1 MKRTVTKGLQR
12 LNENYMKLM
21 FKVIAIQLCSLL
33 FTMSSNAQSFNGY
46 ALYNLQNQ
54 NTTYLIDKNGSIA
67 HSWSCS
73 DACNYTVKLKPNGN
87 IVRGIKVSGVQL
99 NGAAVGGGVQELD
112 ANANVVW
119 EYTYSNSDHCSHHDL
134 EILPN
139 GNVILIA
146 WEVKTSAELTQAG
159 RSNANSNMWPTHFIE
174 LEQDGTSAS
183 IVWEWHI
190 WDHMVQDA
198 DASKDNF
205 GIVGDHPELMDINA
219 VSGSGGGGPGGGGG
233 DWFHANG
240 IGYNEALDQLAY
252 TSRNSSE
259 VFIIDHSTTTAE
271 AASHTG
277 GDSGQGG
284 DFLYRW
290 GSPGNYGSTASQ
302 TIDAAVHDP
311 RWIED
316 DGRPNAG
323 MLQFFNN
330 EGGAGSSSVIDAIA
344 TPASG
349 FMYTYAGSSYAP
361 STYDWRHEC
370 LASNS
375 GQGSSKT
382 MSNGN
387 VFVNVSQQY
396 MYEVDQNGN
405 TIWQYNASPTK
416 AFRYE
421 CDNPGIIALL
431 GVDPCG
437 LASISEETISQVEL
451 YPNPSTGVF
460 KIDGFELGQNDLK
473 MSVMDIFGKVIME
486 VENTLELDL
495 TDFPEGFYFVKLIFN
510 NEKVITKKLTTIR

>member
-1 MKRTVTKGLQR
+1 
-12 LNENYMKLM
+12 MKLT
-21 FKVIAIQLCSLL
+21 FKVIAIQLFSLL
-33 FTMSSNAQSFNGY
+33 LISNLNAQSFNGY

-54 NTTYLIDKNGSIA
+54 NTTYLIDKDGNIA

-73 DACNYTVKLKPNGN
+73 AACNYTVKLKPNGN
-87 IVRGIKVSGVQL
+87 IVRGTKYSSNQL
-99 NGAAVGGGVQELD
+99 TGAAIGGMVQELD
-112 ANANVVW
+112 ENANVVW

-146 WEVKTSAELTQAG
+146 WEVKSTAELDQAG
-159 RSNANSNMWPTHFIE
+159 RTDNSSELWPTHFIE
-174 LEQDGTSAS
+174 LQQDGASAT

-190 WDHMVQDA
+190 WDHMIQDA
-198 DASKDNF
+198 DPTKDNY
-205 GIVGDHPELMDINA
+205 GVVEDHPELMDINA
-219 VSGSGGGGPGGGGG
+219 VDGGSGGPGGGGG

-240 IGYNEALDQLAY
+240 VGYNETLDQLAF
-252 TSRNSSE
+252 TARFASE

-271 AASHTG
+271 AASHSG
-277 GDSGQGG
+277 GNSGKGG

-290 GSPGNYGSTASQ
+290 GNPSNYGAPGSQ
-302 TIDAAVHDP
+302 IFTAAVHDP

-323 MLQFFNN
+323 MLQVFNN
-330 EGGAGSSSVIDAIA
+330 SGGSGSSSVIDAIA

-349 FMYTYAGSSYAP
+349 FNYSYTTGTSYAP

-370 LASNS
+370 LVSNS
-375 GQGSSKT
+375 GQGASKT

-396 MYEVDQNGN
+396 MYEVDQSG
-405 TIWQYNASPTK
+405 TVVWQYNASPTK

-421 CDNPGIIALL
+421 CDDPGIVALL
-431 GVDPCG
+431 GNDPCG
-437 LASISEETISQVEL
+437 LLSISEETISQVEL

-473 MSVMDIFGKVIME
+473 MTVVDMFGKLIKE

-495 TDFPEGFYFVKLIFN
+495 TDFPEGVYFVKLNFN